1 MNSNGIATGLQFAY
15 QPGEKTMTIKKK
27 ITKLIAKKITK
38 LIKNLII
45 KMMTKIQLL
54 SKTGSVRGLNE
65 DEFKEFNKCAHM
77 FSSALSLVDADE
89 TLILEKAEIFGHV
102 ASLAHMFGSVLNLT
116 GAKENLLF
124 EKAENIGHVAFLL
137 REFKELREGR
147 PALRAGLPAVRK
159 EAFVDATDVI
169 KNLGAIRQSNDRLNA
184 VAADSTQSSRK
195 AAETRWGDDDDVL
208 RQVVLSPTTA
218 CFQITNPYLV

>member
-102 ASLAHMFGSVLNLT
+102 ASLAHMFGSVLKLT
-116 GAKENLLF
+116 DAKENLLL

-137 REFKELREGR
+137 REFKELR
-147 PALRAGLPAVRK
+147 AGLPVVRK
-159 EAFVDATDVI
+159 EAFVDETDVI
-169 KNLGAIRQSNDRLNA
+169 KHLGSIQQSNDRLNA
-184 VAADSTQSSRK
+184 VAADRTQSSRK
-195 AAETRWGDDDDVL
+195 AAETRWGDDDVS

>member
-1 MNSNGIATGLQFAY
+1 MNSNGIATDLQFAY
-15 QPGEKTMTIKKK
+15 QSGEKAMTIKKMIAK
-27 ITKLIAKKITK
+27 MIAKKITK
-38 LIKNLII
+38 LIKKLII
-45 KMMTKIQLL
+45 NMMIKIQLL
-54 SKTGSVRGLNE
+54 GKTGSVRCLNE
-65 DEFKEFNKCAHM
+65 DEFKEFDKCADM

-89 TLILEKAEIFGHV
+89 KLILEKAEIFGHV

-137 REFKELREGR
+137 RDFKELRAGR

-159 EAFVDATDVI
+159 EAFVDETDFI
-169 KNLGAIRQSNDRLNA
+169 KHLGSIQQSNDRLNA
-184 VAADSTQSSRK
+184 VAADRTQSSRK
-195 AAETRWGDDDDVL
+195 AAETRWGDDDVS